1 MPQHQTTELGQYNPA
16 LQQRCSDLFQ
26 RVEQRVTPAR
36 TVQQRGSY
44 SICGTTSRR
53 IAAKIVIYEAGLR
66 LEGDWQPG
74 ADGVYVCLRTPGN
87 AFTHHLTVVFR
98 PNYDERFA
106 WFLFVIGQNPDH
118 LADFITACAD
128 V

>member
-1 MPQHQTTELGQYNPA
+1 MPQHQTVTLAQYDAA

-36 TVQQRGSY
+36 TVRQTGSY
-44 SICGTTSRR
+44 SISGTTSRR
-53 IAAKIVIYEAGLR
+53 IAAKIVIYEAALAD
-66 LEGDWQPG
+66 GDWRPG
-74 ADGVYVCLRTPGN
+74 VDGVYVCVRTPGN
-87 AFTHHLTVVFR
+87 DATHPVTVVFR

-106 WFLFVIGQNPDH
+106 WFLFMIGQNPDQM
-118 LADFITACAD
+118 ADFITACAD